1 MLDARCTL
9 TIPRFPPRQTRR
21 PPCQRVKSKP
31 ARISALR
38 RERSLLQ
45 LKRFS
50 NRKLEPRAAE
60 CRAAIGDA
68 VEAFR
73 KATRRRKKKKLYGEV
88 ELKKFSWTYQKSK
101 ISWRSAETWRGLGLM
116 NAMPANVSLGPKFK
130 VGAGRR
136 CDGMAFGCRDLLRA
150 RLQQDKN
157 KKKSK
162 SHPSHEIIC
171 SALEWCRSMQNCA
184 LYSLP
189 ASSHKRSK
197 INCAVSFTS
206 HACQPP
212 PLPPS
217 GRRTPK
223 VNSSHESKLNK
234 LIK

>member
-1 MLDARCTL
+1 MAKWNWRSSHGLIKSQKSPGAAQKRDVAWASWMPC
-9 TIPRFPPRQTRR
+9 RR
-21 PPCQRVKSKP
+21 MSL
-31 ARISALR
+31 SAQ
-38 RERSLLQ
+38 SL
-45 LKRFS
+45 
-50 NRKLEPRAAE
+50 KLEQ
-60 CRAAIGDA
+60 A
-68 VEAFR
+68 VDVMEWLLGAVIF
-73 KATRRRKKKKLYGEV
+73 Y
-88 ELKKFSWTYQKSK
+88 ELDCNKTK
-101 ISWRSAETWRGLGLM
+101 I
-116 NAMPANVSLGPKFK
+116 
-130 VGAGRR
+130 
-136 CDGMAFGCRDLLRA
+136 
-150 RLQQDKN
+150 